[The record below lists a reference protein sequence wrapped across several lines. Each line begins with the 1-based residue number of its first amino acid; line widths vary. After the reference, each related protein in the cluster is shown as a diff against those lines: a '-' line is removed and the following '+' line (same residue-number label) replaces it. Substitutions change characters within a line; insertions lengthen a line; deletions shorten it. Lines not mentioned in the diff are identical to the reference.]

1 MKYKIDSCE
10 EKEYLENYHI
20 DQFERP
26 SVAVDVVTF
35 AVMKDGEQNNIRK
48 LAKRELKILLIK
60 GAQFPYK
67 GAWVLPGGFVKRG
80 EILEKAAERELFEE
94 TGEIIEGQWHRPAM
108 LFRVRE
114 SIA

>member
-35 AVMKDGEQNNIRK
+35 AVMKDGEQKNIRK

-60 GAQFPYK
+60 RAQFPIH
-67 GAWVLPGGFVKRG
+67 LPLSTTITDK
-80 EILEKAAERELFEE
+80 
-94 TGEIIEGQWHRPAM
+94 
-108 LFRVRE
+108 
-114 SIA
+114 

>member
-80 EILEKAAERELFEE
+80 EILEKAAERESNRATYQEKCPL
-94 TGEIIEGQWHRPAM
+94 
-108 LFRVRE
+108 
-114 SIA
+114 

>member
-1 MKYKIDSCE
+1 MKYEINSRE
-10 EKEYLENYHI
+10 EREYLANYDI
-20 DQFERP
+20 NQFEQP
-26 SVAVDVVTF
+26 SVAADIVTF
-35 AVMKDGEQNNIRK
+35 AVMKDGEQKNIRK

-60 GAQFPYK
+60 RAQFPYK
-67 GAWVLPGGFVKRG
+67 GAWALPGGFVKRG

-108 LFRVRE
+108 LFRVRK